1 MNIARAQASQLLQHC
16 APYWHLQSG
25 LYEFTVMKS
34 HSSIVSGFNCRLYRK
49 QGVSILRNTQ
59 SSLND
64 LFLQADQLTEEQ
76 IAGEYI

>member
-1 MNIARAQASQLLQHC
+1 
-16 APYWHLQSG
+16 
-25 LYEFTVMKS
+25 MKS